1 MFISVLISVNAECIT
16 TEIYGTT
23 WRLECKIF
31 GEIQTLISVSLKA
44 GKCSLWDL
52 HKALIER
59 TFCRKLWGKPLIY
72 DRATNSIYCLC
83 IWDIKS

>member
-44 GKCSLWDL
+44 GLFVENYEVSLL
-52 HKALIER
+52 YMTEQLTQYIVFVSE
-59 TFCRKLWGKPLIY
+59 I
-72 DRATNSIYCLC
+72 
-83 IWDIKS
+83 